1 MSPCVCAKSDEKWS
15 RCRNSDSVSPY
26 QSLLPVDAHLAICR
40 GPSPNLSKRIT
51 SGGKFL
57 ARNSRNGELAKLAK
71 MLRNAPSP
79 SRTPEAPPRF
89 AGGGMISIEQSNDRR
104 SKMTAAQLLHCLPM
118 GRTLIS
124 RQNSNFLARRPSLS
138 VFLCRRQRG
147 NINFQA
153 VVRTFIEERHLN

>member
-1 MSPCVCAKSDEKWS
+1 MIKSGRDAEILTQS
-15 RCRNSDSVSPY
+15 VHINHFYLSMPISQSVGAHHQICRNASR
-26 QSLLPVDAHLAICR
+26 L
-40 GPSPNLSKRIT
+40 
-51 SGGKFL
+51 GGNFL
-57 ARNSRNGELAKLAK
+57 TRNSRNGELAKLAK

-138 VFLCRRQRG
+138 VFLWAGGKQHQFFRPVEPSL
-147 NINFQA
+147 ID
-153 VVRTFIEERHLN
+153 EERHLN